1 MIDKLQQVQ
10 LKKLLSEAVLLLC
23 RNGLPIDAQFS
34 IEAMIGIT
42 MNEDEVFLISFRE
55 TVAPTSTEKS
65 CELLL
70 KEHADKITKYSHSG
84 RNSRENESSSWTS
97 SSADF
102 CKPAQ
107 QMENMEDTDN
117 PDKEMD
123 EGFSYDSGLRSFG
136 HGVIVKSEVD
146 HYVTEFSS
154 DFGAQSTDKVCKN
167 GEFESEV
174 KSESD
179 GYGFESFERS
189 AHDTDTNS
197 SQPVIVDTTSVVSVY
212 RKPVSSQS
220 SYWLPLNHK
229 VRTRKQT
236 LQRSTGSRYSASS
249 DQRQKGPV
257 YLVLAHFELLLMGPD
272 LISEVFMS
280 GQMVWMLCCVVDI

>member
-1 MIDKLQQVQ
+1 MQQVQ

-42 MNEDEVFLISFRE
+42 LSEDEVFLISFRE
-55 TVAPTSTEKS
+55 TVAPTNTDKS

-70 KEHADKITKYSHSG
+70 KEHTDKIAKYSHSD
-84 RNSRENESSSWTS
+84 RNNRENKSGSWAG

-107 QMENMEDTDN
+107 QLENMQDTDN

-136 HGVIVKSEVD
+136 HGVVVKSEVD
-146 HYVTEFSS
+146 RYVTEFSS
-154 DFGAQSTDKVCKN
+154 DFSEQNTDEVCKN

-189 AHDTDTNS
+189 AHDTDS
-197 SQPVIVDTTSVVSVY
+197 SQPVVDTTSVVSLY

-257 YLVLAHFELLLMGPD
+257 YLVLARFELLLLGPD

-280 GQMVWMLCCVVDI
+280 GQKVWMLCCGVDI